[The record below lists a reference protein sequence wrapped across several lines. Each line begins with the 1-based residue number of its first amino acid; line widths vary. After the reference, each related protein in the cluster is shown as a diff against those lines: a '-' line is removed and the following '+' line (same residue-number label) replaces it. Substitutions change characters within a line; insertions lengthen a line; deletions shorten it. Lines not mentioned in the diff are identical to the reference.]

1 MAVIRLLIT
10 SSEYGK
16 GLGLNPRKGYI
27 LYISPMSI
35 LGDLPRKSVY
45 IIIDH
50 IITVHLIEV
59 CFDPLNTSSYDIGYM
74 YFGRA
79 WI

>member
-1 MAVIRLLIT
+1 
-10 SSEYGK
+10 
-16 GLGLNPRKGYI
+16 
-27 LYISPMSI
+27 MSI

-59 CFDPLNTSSYDIGYM
+59 LIRSLVNTSSYDIRYM